1 MHLVNT
7 KMKLIHHLILLQLIQ
22 TADGLSQVQQQQQ
35 TQQPMSISMDQ
46 FQTVTAS
53 MPQYI
58 ENPFLTAAG
67 TTVSATQNMVQWP
80 TVTAYRHAAATIDV
94 RKHRTQGFTER

>member
-1 MHLVNT
+1 MYLADT
-7 KMKLIHHLILLQLIQ
+7 EIILIHHLILLQLIQ
-22 TADGLSQVQQQQQ
+22 TADGLGQVQQQQQ

-94 RKHRTQGFTER
+94 RIHRTQGFTER

>member
-1 MHLVNT
+1 ML
-7 KMKLIHHLILLQLIQ
+7 LIHHLILLQLIQ
-22 TADGLSQVQQQQQ
+22 TADGLSQVQQQQQQ

-94 RKHRTQGFTER
+94 RIHRTQGFTEKK